1 MGGSVG
7 VYITKYPLI
16 TTMSDRNQV
25 FIKGKSG
32 LDSFSISYNIEG
44 EGVSVYGRQDPIQS
58 YKSSGETMSLTF
70 PLVMDV
76 DYRDVAA
83 DIEKGTHAVTALDAL
98 NTWLERISKLCR
110 PIYQGGA
117 IKQSPL
123 VLVVVG
129 ANEALLNST
138 GVETTAQFGGAPY
151 IVAPTSLSIDFG
163 DRARTISAFIQGGG
177 TQSTNVA
184 AKDAAM
190 KLGAKGIVPSK
201 VLITFSGAILYPDR
215 RYLTIAASRGAD
227 DSNDTSANA
236 TKKKEAKTAAA
247 TANSGVDY
255 FAPIPPSD

>member
-1 MGGSVG
+1 MPDSVG
-7 VYITKYPLI
+7 VYIAKYPI
-16 TTMSDRNQV
+16 IKKQSDRDQAFLV
-25 FIKGKSG
+25 GLSG
-32 LDSFSISYNIEG
+32 LDSFSISYSIEW

-70 PLVMDV
+70 PLVEGK
-76 DYRDVAA
+76 DYQ
-83 DIEKGTHAVTALDAL
+83 GTKKVTALDSL
-98 NTWLERISKLCR
+98 NIWLERISKLCR

-129 ANEALLNST
+129 ANETYLNST

-163 DRARTISAFIQGGG
+163 DRARTISAFTQGGG
-177 TQSTNVA
+177 AQSTNVA
-184 AKDAAM
+184 ASKASM

-201 VLITFSGAILYPDR
+201 VLVTFSGAILYPDR
-215 RYLTIAASRGAD
+215 RYLTIAATRGAD